1 MAEKSVIVSISQAE
15 QRPFK
20 TLQLPALRAVVSE
33 PALQK
38 RRFFLLLYF
47 QPVGSPSI
55 LGENVFQQSS
65 PAFAHGPD
73 KARRQL
79 FVGTDATPPPFA
91 RHSGSHGQIR
101 AVFSAPGDG
110 VLFVNNIVILALSKS
125 AFLILVLRPPV
136 RPKVGPGFR
145 PDLRPAYSRT
155 RCLPLRRRSQRSK
168 LGLNIRR
175 DVALCTVRKWEFPI
189 LLYMDPTLNRVG
201 RFCGVSSKIKF
212 IYILHLKE
220 R

>member
-1 MAEKSVIVSISQAE
+1 MCRTTPFQNPATARTAGRCD
-15 QRPFK
+15 RPEAP
-20 TLQLPALRAVVSE
+20 PAT
-33 PALQK
+33 PA
-38 RRFFLLLYF
+38 FILLYF
-47 QPVGSPSI
+47 QMVGSPSI
-55 LGENVFQQSS
+55 LGGTRSS
-65 PAFAHGPD
+65 SRHRLSHTGPTRPEGSCLW
-73 KARRQL
+73 A
-79 FVGTDATPPPFA
+79 TDATPPPFA

-136 RPKVGPGFR
+136 RPKVGPGFC
-145 PDLRPAYSRT
+145 PEPRPAYSRT

-168 LGLNIRR
+168 VGLNIRR

-201 RFCGVSSKIKF
+201 RFCDVSSKIKF

>member
-1 MAEKSVIVSISQAE
+1 MENRVPTVVTDFRHTA
-15 QRPFK
+15 P
-20 TLQLPALRAVVSE
+20 TGAVAGFCGG
-33 PALQK
+33 PDAA
-38 RRFFLLLYF
+38 
-47 QPVGSPSI
+47 PSPS
-55 LGENVFQQSS
+55 
-65 PAFAHGPD
+65 
-73 KARRQL
+73 
-79 FVGTDATPPPFA
+79 A

-136 RPKVGPGFR
+136 RPKVGPGFC
-145 PDLRPAYSRT
+145 PEPRPAYSQM

-168 LGLNIRR
+168 VGLNIRR

>member
-1 MAEKSVIVSISQAE
+1 MAEKSVIASISQAE
-15 QRPFK
+15 ERHFK

-33 PALQK
+33 PAPQK
-38 RRFFLLLYF
+38 RRFFLLLF
-47 QPVGSPSI
+47 LSSSANSQNEAQTRSKRVGVRMAAALS
-55 LGENVFQQSS
+55 GKR
-65 PAFAHGPD
+65 A
-73 KARRQL
+73 
-79 FVGTDATPPPFA
+79 
-91 RHSGSHGQIR
+91 HSGSHGQTGAI
-101 AVFSAPGDG
+101 FSS
-110 VLFVNNIVILALSKS
+110 FCLS
-125 AFLILVLRPPV
+125 ANRP
-136 RPKVGPGFR
+136 PKVGPGFR

-168 LGLNIRR
+168 VGLNIRR

-201 RFCGVSSKIKF
+201 RFCDVSSKIKF

>member
-1 MAEKSVIVSISQAE
+1 MAEKSVIASISQAE
-15 QRPFK
+15 ERHFK
-20 TLQLPALRAVVSE
+20 TLQLPALRAVVCE
-33 PALQK
+33 PAPQK

-136 RPKVGPGFR
+136 RPKVGPGFC
-145 PDLRPAYSRT
+145 PEPRPAYSQM

-168 LGLNIRR
+168 VGLNIRR